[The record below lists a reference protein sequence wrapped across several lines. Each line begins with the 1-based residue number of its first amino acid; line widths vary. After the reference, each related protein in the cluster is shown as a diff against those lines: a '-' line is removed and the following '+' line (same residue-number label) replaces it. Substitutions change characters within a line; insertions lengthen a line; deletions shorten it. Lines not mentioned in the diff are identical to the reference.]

1 MSVEAG
7 GARLPA
13 RAGRRHLGQL
23 RRRATDPATPFVVLL
38 LAAVAAALADRTA
51 LSWGAMA
58 ALAGYSLSGSV

>member
-13 RAGRRHLGQL
+13 GAGRRRLGLL
-23 RRRATDPATPFVVLL
+23 RRRATDPATPFVILL
-38 LAAVAAALADRTA
+38 LAAAAALADRTV